1 MTEIH
6 SLEMAALQI
15 ARSKKAIDA
24 SVLPHLQKILAVN
37 FAEMGSEL
45 DRQVVMTAT
54 LPIRMGI
61 LLFYLT

>member
-6 SLEMAALQI
+6 SLEMAALQL
-15 ARSKKAIDA
+15 ARSKKAINA

-37 FAEMGSEL
+37 FAEMALEL

-61 LLFYLT
+61 SLTYLT

>member
-1 MTEIH
+1 MTETQ
-6 SLEMAALQI
+6 SLEMAALQL
-15 ARSKKAIDA
+15 ARSKKAIDV
-24 SVLPHLQKILAVN
+24 SVLRHLQKILAVN

-61 LLFYLT
+61 SLINLT

>member
-1 MTEIH
+1 MTETQ
-6 SLEMAALQI
+6 SLEMAALQL

-24 SVLPHLQKILAVN
+24 SVLRHLLKILAVN
-37 FAEMGSEL
+37 FAEMASEL

-61 LLFYLT
+61 SLISLT